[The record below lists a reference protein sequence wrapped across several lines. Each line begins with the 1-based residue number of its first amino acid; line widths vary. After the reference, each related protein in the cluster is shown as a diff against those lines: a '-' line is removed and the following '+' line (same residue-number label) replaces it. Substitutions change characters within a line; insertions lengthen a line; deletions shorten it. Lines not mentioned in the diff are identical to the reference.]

1 MKLYIREQALYLQ
14 QALESNG
21 LKLMAIL
28 AALFAPIQGIMITVG
43 LAIIADTVVGIWKA
57 IKLKEKISSRKL
69 GQVISKML
77 IYQATIILFFLIDKF
92 ILGDLLAAFFAIEF
106 LLTKAIALTLA
117 SVEVFSIDENVKQ
130 VRGTGIADAFKR
142 LIKKSKEIRD
152 DLDGFDINR
161 F

>member
-1 MKLYIREQALYLQ
+1 MKLYLKEQAYYLQ
-14 QALESNG
+14 QALESNA

-43 LAIIADTVVGIWKA
+43 LAILADTAVGIWKA
-57 IKLKEKISSRKL
+57 LKLKERISSRKL

-77 IYQATIILFFLIDKF
+77 IYQATIVLFFLIDKF
-92 ILGDLLAAFFAIEF
+92 ILGDITSKFFAVEY

-117 SVEVFSIDENVKQ
+117 SVEVFSIDENIKQ
-130 VRGTGIADAFKR
+130 VRGSGLMEAFKR

-152 DLDGFDINR
+152 DLDDFDANK